1 MSTNAP
7 GGAAP
12 DPTPDTSSED
22 GEVRGAG
29 GVVFRPDG
37 AVLLLRHLEGTW
49 VFPKGHIDPGEDAL
63 AAAVREVEE
72 EAGVRAWCPD
82 PKFQPTTRYE
92 NARGVPR
99 VITWFCLLTD
109 AQEPTLR
116 EFLFPGGDFLEPA
129 EASTR
134 LSFDEDRRLLE
145 TVLAYRGEGVRP

>member
-7 GGAAP
+7 GGATP
-12 DPTPDTSSED
+12 DATPDTSSED
-22 GEVRGAG
+22 GKVRGAG

-49 VFPKGHIDPGEDAL
+49 VFPKGHIDPGESAL
-63 AAAVREVEE
+63 GAAVREVEE

-82 PKFQPTTRYE
+82 PAFQPTTRYE

-109 AQEPTLR
+109 AERPTLR
-116 EFLFPGGDFLEPA
+116 EFLFPDGDFLAPA

-145 TVLAYRGEGVRP
+145 TVLAYRGEGVQP